1 MSRILIA
8 DDVAENR
15 YMLLTLFRSR
25 GYDVE
30 AAENGALALQMAL
43 KSPPDVIVTDIL
55 MPVMDGFELCRRW
68 RIEPTLKEIPFVFY
82 TATYTDEK
90 DERFALSL
98 GAWRFL
104 VKPQRAEV
112 LMSAVQEVL
121 EEARLA
127 SPATAAKPLG
137 EEMEVLRQYNDTLF
151 RKLESKV
158 SQLASEVRERRRSEL
173 ALMDAQAQLL
183 AAHRLAHIGVWSWDA
198 KTDDVIWSEELYR
211 FFGLDPARPAPRFAD
226 QSRFYAPTS
235 WALLSEAVS
244 EAVETGKSYELE
256 LECRRAD
263 GATRWGLAS
272 GGVKRDGRGKMVGL
286 YGTVLD
292 IDRRKRAELERQE
305 LEERLIQAQKM
316 EAVGRLAGGVAH
328 DFNNL
333 LFVILNC
340 TAFALD
346 QLPSDSPVQAD
357 LLQVLKAGERATA
370 LTRHLLAFCSK
381 QVMEPQIVDLR
392 DVVTD
397 LGEILK
403 RGIGERID
411 LALQCESSLP
421 PVVADPGQLA
431 QVIMNLVLNA
441 RDAMPEGGRITVK
454 TALLKVGKGQAGRY
468 GDLRPGT
475 YVELTV
481 ADTGCGM
488 DPVTMNRMFEPFF
501 TTKESGKGTG
511 LGLATVYGIVKQ
523 TGGAVWADSQLGQ
536 GSCFHVAVPVH
547 QGTQPAVP
555 EPKSIPTPSPRGRE
569 TILVVEDDPAVLD
582 VAVTMLRASGFQVL
596 TATSGEEAL
605 KLYTHHPGEIH
616 LVLTDVVM
624 PQLSGNQL
632 ADYIRARNP
641 GQRILYM
648 SGYVD
653 EAIASRSQQEPG
665 TLVLA
670 KPFTSAVLLTK
681 IREALDLKVS

>member
-25 GYDVE
+25 GYEVDV
-30 AAENGALALQMAL
+30 AENGALALQMAL
-43 KSPPDVIVTDIL
+43 KAPPDIIVTDIL

-68 RIEPTLKEIPFVFY
+68 RIEPTLREIPFVFY

-98 GAWRFL
+98 GAQRFL

-112 LMSAVQEVL
+112 LLLAVQEVM

-127 SPATAAKPLG
+127 SPSAFTKPLG

-158 SQLASEVRERRRSEL
+158 SQLANEVRERRRSEL
-173 ALMDAQAQLL
+173 ALMDTQAQLM
-183 AAHRLAHIGVWSWDA
+183 AAHRLAQIGVWAWDTN
-198 KTDDVIWSEELYR
+198 TDAVVWSDELYR
-211 FFGLDPARPAPRFAD
+211 FFGLDPSQPAPRFSD
-226 QSRFYAPTS
+226 QSRLYAATS

-244 EAVETGKSYELE
+244 EAMETGRSYELE

-263 GATRWGLAS
+263 GSPRWGQVS
-272 GGVKRDGRGKMVGL
+272 GGVKRDARGKMVGL
-286 YGTVLD
+286 FGTVLD
-292 IDRRKRAELERQE
+292 IDRRKKAELERQE

-381 QVMEPQIVDLR
+381 QVMEPQIVDIR
-392 DVVTD
+392 EVVTD

-403 RGIGERID
+403 RGIGERIE
-411 LALQCESSLP
+411 LTLQSEPTLP

-441 RDAMPEGGRITVK
+441 RDAMPQGGRITVN
-454 TALLKVGKGQAGRY
+454 TTLLEVAKGQSGRF
-468 GDLRPGT
+468 GELKPGS

-481 ADTGCGM
+481 TDTGCGM
-488 DPVTMNRMFEPFF
+488 DLETMNRMFEPFF

-523 TGGAVWADSQLGQ
+523 TGGAVWADSHRGQ

-547 QGTQPAVP
+547 QGAQLSPS
-555 EPKSIPTPSPRGRE
+555 EPKSTATPSPRGRE

-582 VAVTMLRASGFQVL
+582 VAVTMLRASGFHVL
-596 TATSGEEAL
+596 TASSGEEAL
-605 KLYTHHPGEIH
+605 KLYTHNPGEIH

-653 EAIASRSQQEPG
+653 EAIASKSQAEPG

-670 KPFTSAVLLTK
+670 KPFTSGVLLTK
-681 IREALDLKVS
+681 IREALDLKVD